1 MNGGK
6 LNELALFAGRG
17 GEFSLQSYL
26 DGIPCVQL
34 SSMKI
39 TETAYFKGN
48 QMELSIDSQSGM
60 MFQHSMEIHGEE
72 KSASSAG
79 DSHARTLAQQAKE
92 QELLEKGLA
101 FGKSTQELLAKFDQK
116 LSLLKTPQTLELEDS
131 TSFSKTCMRWG
142 MMQGG
147 VCLAL
152 GTSVSSTKGIGCGL
166 LPSPSGVNGGRN
178 HIAGRLD
185 EWGGSSNPF
194 RKTEIASL
202 HLPRFEEWMMGWPET
217 WGAQTGFEMDKFQLW
232 LQMHSEF

>member
-1 MNGGK
+1 MSWHCSQ
-6 LNELALFAGRG
+6 EE
-17 GEFSLQSYL
+17 GEVFSLQSYL
-26 DGIPCVQL
+26 DGIRYVRS
-34 SSMKI
+34 SSMKN
-39 TETAYFKGN
+39 TGTAYYRGN
-48 QMELSIDSQSGM
+48 QTELSTDSQSGM
-60 MFQHSMEIHGEE
+60 TLEPLTENRGEG
-72 KSASSAG
+72 KLTLSAV
-79 DSHARTLAQQAKE
+79 DSPARISAQQ
-92 QELLEKGLA
+92 EKGLELMEKGLD

-116 LSLLKTPQTLELEDS
+116 LSLLKTPQILELEDS
-131 TSFSKTCMRWG
+131 MSFSKTCMRWG

-152 GTSVSSTKGIGCGL
+152 GTSVSSTEGIACGL
-166 LPSPSGVNGGRN
+166 LPSPSGVNGGKN

-217 WGAQTGFEMDKFQLW
+217 WAAQTGFEMDKFHSW

>member
-1 MNGGK
+1 MSWHCSQ
-6 LNELALFAGRG
+6 
-17 GEFSLQSYL
+17 GEVEAFSLQNYL
-26 DGIPCVQL
+26 DGIPSAQL
-34 SSMKI
+34 SMTKS
-39 TETAYFKGN
+39 TETAYYKGS
-48 QMELSIDSQSGM
+48 QTGLSIDSQSGM
-60 MFQHSMEIHGEE
+60 MFQHSMENHGEV
-72 KSASSAG
+72 KSTSLAE
-79 DSHARTLAQQAKE
+79 DSHVKTLAQQEKGW
-92 QELLEKGLA
+92 ELQEKGLD

-116 LSLLKTPQTLELEDS
+116 LSLLKTPQILELEGS
-131 TSFSKTCMRWG
+131 MSFSKTCMRWG
-142 MMQGG
+142 MMQDG

-152 GTSVSSTKGIGCGL
+152 GTSVSSIKGIACGL

-217 WGAQTGFEMDKFQLW
+217 WAAQTGFEMDKYQSW